1 MVHIKKIL
9 KNLFAFYYEYYNID
23 SQYCSIGFVSII
35 SFNKLKYLFSNITK
49 TELMILQHIQP
60 TVNKYVLPRGLSG
73 KESTCQCKR
82 CTFDPWVRKIP
93 WRRKWQPTPVFL
105 AGKFHGQRSLV
116 DTVHGGAESW
126 TGQDI
131 CKYQLVR
138 KTEAGNT
145 KSIHSSHKFNE
156 FWG

>member
-23 SQYCSIGFVSII
+23 SQYCSIGDVSII
-35 SFNKLKYLFSNITK
+35 SLNKLKYLFSNITK

-82 CTFDPWVRKIP
+82 CTFDPWVGKIPMEKEMATHSSILGWKIP
-93 WRRKWQPTPVFL
+93 WTEKPGRHSPWGCREL
-105 AGKFHGQRSLV
+105 DR
-116 DTVHGGAESW
+116 TVHMQVP
-126 TGQDI
+126 TG
-131 CKYQLVR
+131 K
-138 KTEAGNT
+138 EN
-145 KSIHSSHKFNE
+145 
-156 FWG
+156 